1 MQDDMPHGSSAEDDA
16 QILRDI
22 RGHLTVAMLAA
33 QHLHRNHPDANA
45 VAHLFTHLHSAH
57 QRLLKD
63 IAGVE
68 AMLERIH
75 HESS

>member
-1 MQDDMPHGSSAEDDA
+1 MQDDMPHASTAEDDA

-33 QHLHRNHPDANA
+33 QHLHRNHPDADA
-45 VAHLFTHLHSAH
+45 AARLFIHLHTAH

-63 IAGVE
+63 IASVE
-68 AMLERIH
+68 TVLERIH

>member
-1 MQDDMPHGSSAEDDA
+1 MQDDMPHALSAEDDA

-33 QHLHRNHPDANA
+33 QHLHRNHPDADA
-45 VAHLFTHLHSAH
+45 VAHLFTHLHTAH

-63 IAGVE
+63 IADVE
-68 AMLERIH
+68 AMLERLH

>member
-1 MQDDMPHGSSAEDDA
+1 MQDDTQHASTAEDDA

-33 QHLHRNHPDANA
+33 QHLHRNHPDADA
-45 VAHLFTHLHSAH
+45 VAHLFTHLHTAH

-63 IAGVE
+63 IVGVE
-68 AMLERIH
+68 AILERIH